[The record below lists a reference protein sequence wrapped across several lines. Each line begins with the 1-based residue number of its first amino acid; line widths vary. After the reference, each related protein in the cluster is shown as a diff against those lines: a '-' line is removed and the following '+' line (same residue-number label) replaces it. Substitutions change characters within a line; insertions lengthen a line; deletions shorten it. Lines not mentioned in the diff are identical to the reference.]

1 MTAIPVIRTSKRVGR
16 GIHGKK
22 PAPAVNG
29 DPLRIPGLSPPGFS
43 RLTTF
48 ALIRAT
54 TASPS
59 RPQRPT
65 LTGCNEPSLTKAFP
79 PSTQPIWASNTT
91 EGFSRHRPPS
101 FPPAFLHLS
110 APASRSLVGGGGTSS
125 LPKSTLPS
133 RWPRKAGNRRPGL
146 RPKGRQEPTPGGWGW
161 GGGVTGDPPSPRVGR
176 GKGVLSSAYLT
187 SPPAPA
193 HPSSRAA
200 PSAPTPG
207 TPGWSAAS

>member
-110 APASRSLVGGGGTSS
+110 APASRSLVGGGNQLAPQIHPAVALAPQGWEPAPGS
-125 LPKSTLPS
+125 PAQ
-133 RWPRKAGNRRPGL
+133 RAAGAHA
-146 RPKGRQEPTPGGWGW
+146 GG
-161 GGGVTGDPPSPRVGR
+161 GGGVGVSQGTLPPHAWVGER
-176 GKGVLSSAYLT
+176 GC
-187 SPPAPA
+187 
-193 HPSSRAA
+193 
-200 PSAPTPG
+200 
-207 TPGWSAAS
+207 